1 MFNGIEKSPEN
12 FQIMPLVIALTLN
25 DFIFQNFKLEEEDF
39 MKALNDQAVLSSPE
53 VTALF
58 KDMEMAIITLMKE
71 TGIINEDMAKVM

>member
-39 MKALNDQAVLSSPE
+39 MKALNDQG
-53 VTALF
+53 TF
-58 KDMEMAIITLMKE
+58 TL
-71 TGIINEDMAKVM
+71 NQPF